1 MSEMERNTEVPA
13 STRDEA
19 LFNPATLHE
28 ESRGAPRNTK
38 GDLTSLRRCEQVPQ
52 VDTQLERN
60 PKLPP
65 QLQANHKIL
74 TCMLEEAFLHCS
86 ISKESPCCLLEL
98 KRYLK
103 RFMQLQKFP
112 QIPVPT
118 QQER

>member
-13 STRDEA
+13 STRYEA
-19 LFNPATLHE
+19 PFILAEMRE
-28 ESRGAPRNTK
+28 ESRGAPLKAK

-74 TCMLEEAFLHCS
+74 TCMLEEAFLGCS
-86 ISKESPCCLLEL
+86 VSKESPHSLLEL
-98 KRYLK
+98 KRVLDT
-103 RFMQLQKFP
+103 L
-112 QIPVPT
+112 
-118 QQER
+118 